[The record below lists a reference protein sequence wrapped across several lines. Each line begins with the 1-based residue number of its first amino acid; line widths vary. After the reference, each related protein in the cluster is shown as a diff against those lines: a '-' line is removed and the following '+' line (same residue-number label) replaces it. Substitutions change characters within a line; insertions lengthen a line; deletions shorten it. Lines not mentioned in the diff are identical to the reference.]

1 MSPSF
6 RVLSHAAACYD
17 GGKRVPVYD
26 FGMTSVGSIIAS
38 LLAALAGVTGI
49 LALLW
54 SNLRGEANGFIPFY
68 RIILGL
74 ALAPVAGMF
83 GTLIIH
89 IWAAAHSRVP
99 YQPILDVSIGILF
112 SALLFG
118 GTLGTLLALPVT
130 LLVLP
135 GVRTWLPG
143 RNLSAFITLLV
154 SGAAFGF
161 LSPIIILG
169 YGFGN
174 RGWSNQE
181 IMFFA
186 LVGCLS
192 GFVIAIVYFLMTRGA
207 RRVSH
212 RI

>member
-1 MSPSF
+1 
-6 RVLSHAAACYD
+6 
-17 GGKRVPVYD
+17 
-26 FGMTSVGSIIAS
+26 MTSVGSIIAS

-54 SNLRGEANGFIPFY
+54 STLRGEASGFIPFY

-74 ALAPVAGMF
+74 ALAPVAGML
-83 GTLIIH
+83 GTVMIH
-89 IWAAAHSRVP
+89 IWVYSPPRHEA
-99 YQPILDVSIGILF
+99 ILGLSIAILF

-135 GVRTWLPG
+135 SVRTWLPG
-143 RNLSAFITLLV
+143 RNLLAFIALV
-154 SGAAFGF
+154 ISGAVFGF

-169 YGFGN
+169 YIFGN
-174 RGWSNQE
+174 RGWSDQE

-192 GFVIAIVYFLMTRGA
+192 GFVIAMVYFLMTRKVA
-207 RRVSH
+207 RTMD
-212 RI
+212 